1 MFGSKLFT
9 CIFTAQY
16 PHEAPGLMKYGATI
30 QDLAARGDIMMK
42 TAPVSGHLSSLGDY
56 TLGIVAEVS
65 D

>member
-1 MFGSKLFT
+1 
-9 CIFTAQY
+9 
-16 PHEAPGLMKYGATI
+16 MKYGATI
-30 QDLAARGDIMMK
+30 QDLAAIIGVIMMK